1 MRWELSIGN
10 VTNNRIRFYGC
21 ALKKSL
27 EYFKTLSIWYA
38 KFGFIDDDPAGIGYC
53 ATACTELTRQPMKLS
68 RHFSLSGVM
77 WINNGWDGQRW
88 VHFKC
93 ALRLG
98 TWISYDKVC
107 SEKLFADGQNW
118 GNNEQTLDFV
128 RSPTTC
134 WYYVG
139 WFCWVNVAICTV
151 SRTSDESALS
161 SGSFSTSNKFWAAI
175 TRRHNLH
182 PTTLKTLGHS
192 KLFSGGQRHLSTYS
206 GSLVE

>member
-1 MRWELSIGN
+1 MVAPWRNPWN
-10 VTNNRIRFYGC
+10 T
-21 ALKKSL
+21 LKL
-27 EYFKTLSIWYA
+27 YP
-38 KFGFIDDDPAGIGYC
+38 FGVVGQARVHWWWPRRDWGI
-53 ATACTELTRQPMKLS
+53 ARQPAQNWPAS
-68 RHFSLSGVM
+68 RWNCPGMHFSLSGVM

-206 GSLVE
+206 GTLVE